1 MMAASCEYQKG
12 QYVGIGWRPRLELP
26 LPSSWYVLRVQPG
39 RDGKVMKAFS
49 DRDVSAYSPTIVRSI
64 DRRSGADARRP
75 HLGRKVVR
83 PMLPGLI
90 FIPDFD
96 TGNAA
101 IGTVDHLEGW
111 LQIGDRDSFGDF
123 VPRLATLSADD
134 MQTLRSIADAFN
146 STSRKVTVSQM
157 VRITS
162 GRFADFVGKVE
173 RLDSGGRLKVFIAA
187 LMSGA
192 SVIVDEAQVEPV
204 SQRSARATARR
215 PKRKRGCSSA

>member
-101 IGTVDHLEGW
+101 IGTVDHVEEW
-111 LQIGDRDSFGDF
+111 LQLG
-123 VPRLATLSADD
+123 PRLAKLSNDE
-134 MQTLRSIADAFN
+134 MQLLRAIAGDFN
-146 STSRKVTVSQM
+146 GTCRKIAVSQL
-157 VRITS
+157 VRITA

>member
-1 MMAASCEYQKG
+1 MNMALRQA
-12 QYVGIGWRPRLELP
+12 QYVRGEIVGYVLGRGDRLELP
-26 LPSSWYVLRVQPG
+26 LPQRWYIRQAQAG
-39 RDGKVMKAFS
+39 RDAKVMTAFRQ
-49 DRDVSAYSPTIVRSI
+49 RDVSAYSPQIIRVI
-64 DRRSGADARRP
+64 DRRNGGEARRP
-75 HLGRKVVR
+75 HFGRVVIK

-96 TGNAA
+96 VGHHALDQINY
-101 IGTVDHLEGW
+101 LEGW
-111 LQIGDRDSFGDF
+111 LQLGPELASLSSADMLTVRRIEALLN
-123 VPRLATLSADD
+123 VPRG
-134 MQTLRSIADAFN
+134 Q
-146 STSRKVTVSQM
+146 RKYAIGEL
-157 VRITS
+157 VRVVE
-162 GRFADFVGKVE
+162 GPLADFVGKVE